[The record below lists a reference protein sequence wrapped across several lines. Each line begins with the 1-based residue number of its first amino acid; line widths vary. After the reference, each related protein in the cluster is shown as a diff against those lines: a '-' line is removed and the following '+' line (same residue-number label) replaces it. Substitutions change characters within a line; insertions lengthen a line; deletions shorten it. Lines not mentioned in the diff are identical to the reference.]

1 MFSAKVSKIR
11 IRTTLTNW
19 DIARVGKS
27 SITLKY
33 CKNEFSDKQES
44 TVDATY
50 NSKDVMIDGKT
61 KVGLTIWDTAG

>member
-1 MFSAKVSKIR
+1 MI
-11 IRTTLTNW
+11 
-19 DIARVGKS
+19 IARVGKS

-50 NSKDVMIDGKT
+50 NSKDVMIDNKT

>member
-1 MFSAKVSKIR
+1 MKVSKFR
-11 IRTTLTNW
+11 IRKTLTNW

>member
-1 MFSAKVSKIR
+1 MVKVSR
-11 IRTTLTNW
+11 LTGRTILITLI
-19 DIARVGKS
+19 IARVGKS

-33 CKNEFSDKQES
+33 SKNEFSDKQES

-50 NSKDVMIDGKT
+50 NSKDVMIDNKT